1 MHRRIALELARESG
15 GGGDGRRQSGGGGG
29 PAHGPGHRAID
40 LGQAATDRNLHV
52 ASHNPKVATA
62 LQRHRWLVMDA
73 FVAQEGPDVLLAL
86 VQAAPGDRHF
96 HECVPAG
103 LAVMR
108 IATLYPAAKVATA
121 GVALRAPGDDEH
133 AESSTAS
140 SVLLE
145 IASRAA
151 AAQDSDAVLDALH
164 IVCNLV
170 SPPPALAASVH
181 AAAAAVANDATTTP
195 SKPSTKD
202 GGTPT
207 AGRRKSK
214 GGALGGGGNKDAA
227 AGGGLAAIEA
237 RMRPA
242 RAALREAGGIRG
254 LLSLLLRGTKA
265 LPSPNNDAARALCCR
280 ALLSL
285 ARDPSIAQTLQ
296 TLQLARR
303 LTEIMRDVQRHGG
316 GGASAAKATAD
327 GARARARRRNT
338 LGRTPPAT
346 TPRSRAPSPRSPR
359 RSSIASRSSSS
370 RSPRVAPREGAPR
383 RRRATPR
390 RRRFEGSSATPS
402 RRRPKCSTRTR
413 SS

>member
-1 MHRRIALELARESG
+1 MEAINGGHDDARKHAAMFLTLSFPFPAIIDAFDAAGGLRNVLNLLRHTATLGGGGEREREANAGHACHTLRQYCRAHLHRRIALELARESG

-242 RAALREAGGIRG
+242 RAALREAGGIRASSRFSFAG
-254 LLSLLLRGTKA
+254 RRRCRRRTTTRRGRCVAARCCRSRGT
-265 LPSPNNDAARALCCR
+265 R
-280 ALLSL
+280 
-285 ARDPSIAQTLQ
+285 
-296 TLQLARR
+296 
-303 LTEIMRDVQRHGG
+303 
-316 GGASAAKATAD
+316 
-327 GARARARRRNT
+327 
-338 LGRTPPAT
+338 
-346 TPRSRAPSPRSPR
+346 
-359 RSSIASRSSSS
+359 
-370 RSPRVAPREGAPR
+370 
-383 RRRATPR
+383 
-390 RRRFEGSSATPS
+390 PS
-402 RRRPKCSTRTR
+402 RRRCRRFNSRGD
-413 SS
+413 